1 MRRCKRVA
9 TLVVAEI
16 SDHQSFRDAPT
27 PQSVWPLS
35 CAVLSVQ
42 RACECLTQIGAALGL
57 AKASKATGHPSAAV
71 SSPQTICSFPGFP
84 SRWLPSEARG
94 QVRPSK

>member
-1 MRRCKRVA
+1 M
-9 TLVVAEI
+9 TTHVVAEV
-16 SDHQSFRDAPT
+16 SDHRSFRRALK
-27 PQSVWPLS
+27 PQGVWPLS

-71 SSPQTICSFPGFP
+71 SSPQTICSFPDFP